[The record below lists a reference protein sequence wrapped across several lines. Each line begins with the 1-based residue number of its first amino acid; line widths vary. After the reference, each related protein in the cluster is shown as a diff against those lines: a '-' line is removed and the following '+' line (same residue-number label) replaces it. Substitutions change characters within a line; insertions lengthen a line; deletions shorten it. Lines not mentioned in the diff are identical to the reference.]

1 MKLRFLAKFTSIFF
15 ILAASSICS
24 FPEPALTE
32 VVKIAPHFQ
41 PDPLILTG
49 QSGGQ
54 NSSNCGNISKLPN
67 QVLQLT
73 ESMSY
78 LKLRVEGS
86 GQPTLLIDGPGGRF
100 CVLAESGGKPE
111 MSGFWTKGVYS
122 IYVGE
127 LSAGNHTYILSI
139 SEQKNSTP

>member
-1 MKLRFLAKFTSIFF
+1 MKLRFLAKFTPIFF
-15 ILAASSICS
+15 ILAASSIFS
-24 FPEPALTE
+24 FPYPAPAE
-32 VVKIAPHFQ
+32 VVKITPHFQ

-49 QSGGQ
+49 QSGGE
-54 NSSNCGNISKLPN
+54 NSSNCGSISKQPN

-111 MSGFWTKGVYS
+111 MSGFWTKGIYS
-122 IYVGE
+122 IHVGE

-139 SEQKNSTP
+139 SQQKSNTP